1 MKRTNSTGELVSMI
15 SINNKLLLELMYDI
29 FFTLQIMKEKPK
41 NAAKCRREKENA
53 EFQELAR
60 LLPLPTAIT
69 AQLDKASI
77 IRLSTSYLR
86 LRQVFPHGQ
95 QLSSFFSLSQ
105 NAIAVFLSS
114 LVFIQRILH
123 VLACMSVVRL
133 TIKIS

>member
-1 MKRTNSTGELVSMI
+1 MIRTNSTGDLVSKI
-15 SINNKLLLELMYDI
+15 SINNKLLLELMYDTL
-29 FFTLQIMKEKPK
+29 FTLQIMKEKPK

-86 LRQVFPHGQ
+86 LRQVFPHG
-95 QLSSFFSLSQ
+95 
-105 NAIAVFLSS
+105 
-114 LVFIQRILH
+114 
-123 VLACMSVVRL
+123 
-133 TIKIS
+133 